1 MSRIFI
7 NYRRQDSEGYVGR
20 LYDHLANFFP
30 RDDIFMDI
38 EALLPGV
45 DFVEALEKAVA
56 SCEIFLAV
64 IGTQWLE
71 MTDDSGA
78 RRLEQWNDF
87 VRIEIALALKHKK
100 LVIPVLIGGA
110 KMPAPD
116 RLPDDITAL
125 ARRNSFEIS
134 HKRFAYDVES
144 LVTSIQRAIPARTL
158 KATTSPDVERR
169 KESALKDVRDDL
181 VNAITSPL
189 YKYRIDSRYFPV
201 LGEGNADAKIMLI
214 GQSPAEDDAEQGRP
228 FVSESGKLLDEMLGT
243 INLKRQDIYL
253 TNLLLDRTPEN
264 RPPTPDELAYYAPFV
279 DRIIDIVQPAVIAP
293 MGKFA
298 MEYMLRKL
306 GVAEK
311 DERISR
317 IHGKLIK
324 TRLDYG
330 EIHVLPLYHPAVVLY
345 TPTQK
350 DTLRKDFQQLKLFI

>member
-30 RDDIFMDI
+30 REDIFMDI

-56 SCEIFLAV
+56 GCEIFLAV
-64 IGTQWLE
+64 IGPSWIDA
-71 MTDDSGA
+71 TDDAGA
-78 RRLEQWNDF
+78 RRIEQWNDF
-87 VRIEIALALKHKK
+87 VRIEIALALKHNK
-100 LVIPVLIGGA
+100 LVIPLLFGGA
-110 KMPAPD
+110 RMPPPD

-134 HKRFAYDVES
+134 HKRFAYDVEL
-144 LVTSIQRAIPARTL
+144 LVGSIQRAIPARTM
-158 KATTSPDVERR
+158 KATTSPDVLRR

-189 YKYRIDSRYFPV
+189 YQYRIENRYFPV

-214 GQSPAEDDAEQGRP
+214 GQAPAEDDAEQGRP
-228 FVSESGKLLDEMLGT
+228 FVSESGKLLDDMLGT
-243 INLKRQDIYL
+243 INLKRADIFL
-253 TNLLLDRTPEN
+253 TNLLLDRTPDN
-264 RPPTPDELAYYAPFV
+264 RPPTSEELTYYAPFL
-279 DRIIDIVQPAVIAP
+279 DRIIDIVQPAVLAP

-298 MEYMLRKL
+298 MEYMLSKL
-306 GVAEK
+306 GLTEK
-311 DERISR
+311 DQKISR

-324 TRLDYG
+324 TRLPYG
-330 EIHVLPLYHPAVVLY
+330 EVHVLPLYHPAVVLY